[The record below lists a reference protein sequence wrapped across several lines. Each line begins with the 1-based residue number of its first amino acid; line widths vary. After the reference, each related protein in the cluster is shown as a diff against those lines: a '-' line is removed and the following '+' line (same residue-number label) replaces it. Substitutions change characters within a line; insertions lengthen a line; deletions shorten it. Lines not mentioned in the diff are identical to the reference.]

1 MKCQMC
7 EKDNRENVG
16 ITLGVYKVCH
26 PCIREC
32 IEARMY
38 LLGMERDEID
48 LLEEATEDSMGK
60 E

>member
-1 MKCQMC
+1 MC

-38 LLGMERDEID
+38 LLGMEKDEID